1 MKNNRFSRRSLL
13 QGAAVTAGA
22 LAANGLPGTN
32 LVSRAY
38 GQAAEK
44 SALLFIYLQGGYN
57 AVFPSA
63 DSFRTTGTF
72 GITGDN
78 MLKPLGGVNNLVVD
92 APTFGTLP
100 DFALT
105 HMASIGVKHGI
116 SDHGN
121 AQNRNVTDGTRA
133 YYLRLAAAM
142 GGDAA
147 IKAAV
152 VGGQMPAG
160 PRPAENGVSLQAITD
175 MRTTIAALGGA
186 QDPTI
191 PDRGIAGKGLTAAQA
206 QSLTRLNGSPV
217 SLKSMK
223 EGYQASIET
232 LAKPVQAFDFN
243 AMALAYNPAAGANPA
258 TAVNSFGQQMIAA
271 ELMIRAGS
279 NVVMA
284 YNGGWDTHGD
294 RTAANVRNKMN
305 AAGMAGILGP
315 LKTFITRTSTLPEFA
330 DKNVVVAIMGDFS
343 RSLPGSDHQNSLTA
357 TVIGKY
363 VKVGTS
369 GKLRVTGT
377 NTNDAR
383 MTLDPAP
390 GQAEFWSYLAAVLK
404 VPGTP
409 FVANPHTAL
418 VA

>member
-22 LAANGLPGTN
+22 LAYNGLPGTN
-32 LVSRAY
+32 LVNRAF

-44 SALLFIYLQGGYN
+44 SALLLIYLQGGYN

-121 AQNRNVTDGTRA
+121 AQTRNVTDGTRA
-133 YYLRLAAAM
+133 YYLRLASAM
-142 GGDAA
+142 GGEAA

-152 VGGQMPAG
+152 VGAQNPAG
-160 PRPAENGVSLQAITD
+160 PRPAENGVSLQSITD
-175 MRTTIAALGGA
+175 MQTTIAALGGA

-191 PDRGIAGKGLTAAQA
+191 PDRGIAGKGLVAAQS
-206 QSLTRLNGSPV
+206 QSLTRLTGSPV
-217 SLKSMK
+217 SLKSMR

-232 LAKPVQAFDFN
+232 LAKPVQAFDFRN
-243 AMALAYNPAAGANPA
+243 MALAYNPAAGAAPA
-258 TAVNSFGQQMIAA
+258 TAVNSFTQQMLAA

-279 NVVMA
+279 NVVLA

-294 RTAANVRNKMN
+294 RTAANVRNMMN
-305 AAGMAGILGP
+305 TRILPP

-330 DKNVVVAIMGDFS
+330 DKNVVVAIIGDFS

-363 VKVGTS
+363 VKTGTS

-377 NTNDAR
+377 NTTDAR

-390 GQAEFWSYLAAVLK
+390 GQAEFWAYLAATLK

-409 FVANPHTAL
+409 FVANPHTDLLA
-418 VA
+418 V

>member
-1 MKNNRFSRRSLL
+1 MKNNSRFSRRSLL

-22 LAANGLPGTN
+22 LAYNGLPGTQMMGK
-32 LVSRAY
+32 AF
-38 GQAAEK
+38 GQTAGEK
-44 SALLFIYLQGGYN
+44 SALLLIYLQGGYN

-78 MLKPLGGVNNLVVD
+78 MLASLGGVNNLVVD

-100 DFALT
+100 QFALT
-105 HMASIGVKHGI
+105 HMASIGVRHGI

-152 VGGQMPAG
+152 VGNQLPAG
-160 PRPAENGVSLQAITD
+160 PRPAENGVSLQTIAD

-186 QDPTI
+186 NDPTI
-191 PDRGIAGKGLTAAQA
+191 PDRTIAGKGLIAAQA
-206 QSLTRLNGSPV
+206 QSMTRMNTNAL
-217 SLKSMK
+217 SLKSMR

-243 AMALAYNPAAGANPA
+243 AMALAYNPAAGNAPP
-258 TAVNSFGQQMIAA
+258 TAVNNFTQQMLAA
-271 ELMIRAGS
+271 ELMVRAGS
-279 NVVMA
+279 NVVLA

-294 RTAANVRNKMN
+294 RTGANVRNMMN
-305 AAGMAGILGP
+305 TRILPP
-315 LKTFITRTSTLPEFA
+315 LKTFITRTATLPEFA
-330 DKNVVVAIMGDFS
+330 NTNVVVAILGDFS

-363 VKVGTS
+363 VKTGTS

-383 MTLDPAP
+383 MVLDPAP
-390 GQAEFWSYLAAVLK
+390 QVPELWSYLSAALK
-404 VPGTP
+404 VPTAP
-409 FVANPHTAL
+409 FGVNPHTAL
-418 VA
+418 LV